1 MVRPFHERAI
11 RLFITD
17 SRFGP
22 YHPQFLVAREP
33 IQSYLRTHPKT
44 LFLRTSLLTNSC
56 SRPYH
61 ENKPQWAQRLL
72 CVLHRRPGGCAL
84 VSEETSRPRRAIVFD
99 SLPVI
104 HLSLQVLSTARTIGR
119 TFIYFTHS
127 SRTTA
132 LLCPALPCLVLV
144 LLVLV
149 LHSRAK
155 QASMGTLVY
164 HYAANTSASTRSH
177 NMLIPSL
184 TAPPS
189 LTPPPCSLPAISI
202 PPPKTTLSACACAC
216 AYACACAAAEEWPLM
231 PPSRDQQLPPP
242 LDKQDSGVDVGVD
255 SMASPTATKTKTN
268 GPRRK
273 MRELCEGR
281 RAREFYR

>member
-33 IQSYLRTHPKT
+33 NPIIPLRTHPKT

-132 LLCPALPCLVLV
+132 LLYPALPCSALPS
-144 LLVLV
+144 
-149 LHSRAK
+149 SRSPSSSPA
-155 QASMGTLVY
+155 QQSQ
-164 HYAANTSASTRSH
+164 TSF
-177 NMLIPSL
+177 NGDPSL
-184 TAPPS
+184 
-189 LTPPPCSLPAISI
+189 
-202 PPPKTTLSACACAC
+202 
-216 AYACACAAAEEWPLM
+216 PL
-231 PPSRDQQLPPP
+231 RRQYF
-242 LDKQDSGVDVGVD
+242 GVD
-255 SMASPTATKTKTN
+255 
-268 GPRRK
+268 
-273 MRELCEGR
+273 
-281 RAREFYR
+281 

>member
-72 CVLHRRPGGCAL
+72 CVLRRRPGGCAL

-99 SLPVI
+99 SACDTSLPAGAQYCENYRTDI
-104 HLSLQVLSTARTIGR
+104 HILHTLIANHCS
-119 TFIYFTHS
+119 
-127 SRTTA
+127 
-132 LLCPALPCLVLV
+132 ALPCSALPS
-144 LLVLV
+144 
-149 LHSRAK
+149 SRSPSSSPA
-155 QASMGTLVY
+155 QQSQ
-164 HYAANTSASTRSH
+164 TSF
-177 NMLIPSL
+177 NGDPSL
-184 TAPPS
+184 
-189 LTPPPCSLPAISI
+189 
-202 PPPKTTLSACACAC
+202 
-216 AYACACAAAEEWPLM
+216 PL
-231 PPSRDQQLPPP
+231 RRQYF
-242 LDKQDSGVDVGVD
+242 GVD
-255 SMASPTATKTKTN
+255 
-268 GPRRK
+268 
-273 MRELCEGR
+273 
-281 RAREFYR
+281 